1 MFVPLPKV
9 VFDILFLEL
18 RGEHGRK
25 VKIHTPDV
33 KSQDELE
40 VRTMQDSYQEAII
53 PLGSDL
59 ARRQEY
65 VNFFQMAR

>member
-1 MFVPLPKV
+1 MDV
-9 VFDILFLEL
+9 
-18 RGEHGRK
+18 HAQA
-25 VKIHTPDV
+25 V

-40 VRTMQDSYQEAII
+40 VRTMQDSYQEAVI

-65 VNFFQMAR
+65 VNFFQMARYVTFQLAALDFQQVFL